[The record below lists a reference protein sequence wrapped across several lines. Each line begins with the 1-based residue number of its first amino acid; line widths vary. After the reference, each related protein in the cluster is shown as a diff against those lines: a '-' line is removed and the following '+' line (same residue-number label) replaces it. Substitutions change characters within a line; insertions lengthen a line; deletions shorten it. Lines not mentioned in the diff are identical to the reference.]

1 MFKVNIQSANI
12 LQLVVAVSV
21 ITSLF
26 GCSTPAH
33 VLKVEPEKDPT
44 ITSFVSKP
52 DLGRVYFTNG
62 NIIGFNIFNH
72 HPVHR
77 HSSDISINSVLIGSM
92 NFNDVM
98 VLDILPGDYK
108 ISWNV
113 RSTDLI
119 LKQTQPTTFNFSIIA
134 GEIKILKGDFDNGA
148 GNLLGTLY
156 NPPKTSVTESERKFF
171 EGKNFVMP
179 QTCPS
184 NICN

>member
-1 MFKVNIQSANI
+1 
-12 LQLVVAVSV
+12 
-21 ITSLF
+21 
-26 GCSTPAH
+26 
-33 VLKVEPEKDPT
+33 
-44 ITSFVSKP
+44 
-52 DLGRVYFTNG
+52 
-62 NIIGFNIFNH
+62 
-72 HPVHR
+72 
-77 HSSDISINSVLIGSM
+77 M

-98 VLDILPGDYK
+98 VLDVLPGDYK

-119 LKQTQPTTFNFSIIA
+119 LKQTQPTTFNFSITS

>member
-1 MFKVNIQSANI
+1 MVDLLLKNRLGYFSFLMLIAIGIV
-12 LQLVVAVSV
+12 
-21 ITSLF
+21 
-26 GCSTPAH
+26 GCSSPAH
-33 VLKVEPEKDPT
+33 VLKIEQEKDPT
-44 ITSFVSKP
+44 IYNFIAKP

-62 NIIGFNIFNH
+62 NIISFNIFNL

-77 HSSDISINSVLIGSM
+77 HSSDISVNSLLIGSM

-98 VLDILPGDYK
+98 VLDMLPGKYN

-119 LKQTQPTTFNFSIIA
+119 LKQTQPTIFEFSVA
-134 GEIKILKGDFDNGA
+134 AEEVKIFKGDFDNGA

-156 NPPKTSVTESERKFF
+156 NPPRTSVIESEKKFF
-171 EGKNFVMP
+171 EGKNFVSP

-184 NICN
+184 TICN

>member
-1 MFKVNIQSANI
+1 MEYF
-12 LQLVVAVSV
+12 QL
-21 ITSLF
+21 TLENL
-26 GCSTPAH
+26 H
-33 VLKVEPEKDPT
+33 
-44 ITSFVSKP
+44 
-52 DLGRVYFTNG
+52 
-62 NIIGFNIFNH
+62 
-72 HPVHR
+72 
-77 HSSDISINSVLIGSM
+77 
-92 NFNDVM
+92 
-98 VLDILPGDYK
+98 
-108 ISWNV
+108 V

-119 LKQTQPTTFNFSIIA
+119 LKQTQPSTFNFSIGS

>member
-1 MFKVNIQSANI
+1 MAKLNFKTRICNLVFVI
-12 LQLVVAVSV
+12 LMGILAV
-21 ITSLF
+21 

-33 VLKVEPEKDPT
+33 VLKIDKEKDPT
-44 ITSFVSKP
+44 INNFIAKP

-62 NIIGFNIFNH
+62 NIISFNIFNL

-77 HSSDISINSVLIGSM
+77 HSSDISVNSALIGSM

-98 VLDILPGDYK
+98 VLDMLPGKYK

-119 LKQTQPTTFNFSIIA
+119 LKQTQPTTFEFSITA
-134 GEIKILKGDFDNGA
+134 GEVKVLKGDFDNGA
-148 GNLLGTLY
+148 GNLIGTLY
-156 NPPKTSVTESERKFF
+156 SPPKTSVSESERKFF
-171 EGKNFVMP
+171 EGKNFVNP

-184 NICN
+184 TICN

>member
-1 MFKVNIQSANI
+1 MAKANLLNNNICSLTA
-12 LQLVVAVSV
+12 VVFLIASMA
-21 ITSLF
+21 

-33 VLKVEPEKDPT
+33 VLKVETEKDPS
-44 ITSFVSKP
+44 ITSFVAKP
-52 DLGRVYFTNG
+52 DFGRVYFTNG

-119 LKQTQPTTFNFSIIA
+119 LKQTQPSTFNFSIGS

-171 EGKNFVMP
+171 EGKNFVTP

-184 NICN
+184 TICN